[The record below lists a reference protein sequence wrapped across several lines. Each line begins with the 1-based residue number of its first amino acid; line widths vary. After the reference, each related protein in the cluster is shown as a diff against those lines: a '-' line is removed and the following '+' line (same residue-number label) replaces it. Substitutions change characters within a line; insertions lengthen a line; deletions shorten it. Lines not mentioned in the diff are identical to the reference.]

1 MLSLNQNSISQANSA
16 SQYDAG
22 SALAREAE
30 AVYRGGL
37 EKMQPANA
45 GTLNER
51 QQAILTARLDEW
63 KSLVEKAYNDIIA
76 KRAAWMP
83 WTVCGPARYRRRNIG
98 DVSYGQ
104 GSAFLRRSYR
114 SLFLF

>member
-30 AVYRGGL
+30 AVYREGL

-51 QQAILTARLDEW
+51 Q
-63 KSLVEKAYNDIIA
+63 
-76 KRAAWMP
+76 
-83 WTVCGPARYRRRNIG
+83 
-98 DVSYGQ
+98 
-104 GSAFLRRSYR
+104 
-114 SLFLF
+114 